1 MLSDVLTVL
10 FQVVLWA
17 TVISA
22 IAYMASE
29 LDFGG
34 KR

>member
-1 MLSDVLTVL
+1 MSDVLTVL
-10 FQVVLWA
+10 FQMALWL
-17 TVISA
+17 TVIGLL
-22 IAYMASE
+22 AYMASE

>member
-1 MLSDVLTVL
+1 MGEALTVL
-10 FQVVLWA
+10 FQVALWL
-17 TVISA
+17 TVA
-22 IAYMASE
+22 GLIAYMASE

>member
-1 MLSDVLTVL
+1 MSDVLTVL

-17 TVISA
+17 TVVGL

>member
-1 MLSDVLTVL
+1 MSELLTVL

-17 TVISA
+17 VLIWA